1 MISNKEQLAYT
12 RYVDLFVEK
21 LQQLAHTSTGQVTE
35 ECCRISEPNYA
46 VSLCMDGDIQF
57 VSGFIAEE
65 PVFLELAH
73 RYSEMPLAE
82 IDELAADSMME
93 FLNVVH
99 GLFAIALAEEH
110 VDCELQLAR
119 WAKNV
124 VPQGSNQHL
133 VTLHTDCGVLQ
144 IVMATDEFIG

>member
-21 LQQLAHTSTGQVTE
+21 LQQLVHTGTKKILE
-35 ECCRISEPNYA
+35 ERYDIPEPNYA
-46 VSLCMDGDIQF
+46 VSLCMGGDIQF

-65 PVFLELAH
+65 AVFLELAH
-73 RYSEMPLAE
+73 RYSEMPLTE
-82 IDELAADSMME
+82 VDELAADSLME

-99 GLFAIALAEEH
+99 GLFAITLADEEI
-110 VDCELQLAR
+110 DCELQLAR

-124 VPQGSNQHL
+124 VPHGSHQHL
-133 VTLHTDCGVLQ
+133 VTIQTDCGALQ
-144 IVMATDEFIG
+144 IVMATDEFI